1 MVERRLELEPEVQEI
16 FNCIDNGKN
25 FLLGGGAGSGK
36 TYSLVHVIK
45 QIIEEQPTARIA
57 CMTYTNAAV
66 KEIEERVSYG
76 NLNVTT
82 YHDFLWDCIKHFQK
96 ELKNALINLIN
107 NEDVTAI
114 TVTDNLPIAKDF
126 FDNLEKGIQYK
137 EYIRVKEGIIS
148 HDQLLIVANFM
159 FENYPKLCDI
169 IKDKYPFILID
180 EYQDTQ
186 KEVVQIFLEHLNKS
200 TRKNVVGFFGD
211 SMQSIYPDGIGNLDE
226 YSNNLNFIP
235 KKQNRRNPQNII
247 NLANTLRTDGIIQ
260 EPSEDINAPNMDEN
274 GVVKLGNLSFIYSSR
289 NNLDEVRAKLEWD
302 FSDSKE
308 TKELNLTHNLIAGK
322 AKFRSL
328 MDIYDKDQILKYKDK
343 VKEYIK
349 DNSIKEDFSD
359 KTFGQVIDK
368 LGVNPSRGNM
378 QRFIDENPNLYQ
390 YARDCS
396 YDIFSRIY
404 VSKDQL
410 LDDKKQNAE
419 EEEKKGSKRDNLIKH
434 LFKIQNAV
442 FYYNTKRYNDF
453 LRITDY
459 RSMLTSIQEKRNLK
473 ESMENLVDVGEKTIE
488 EIINDA
494 NEKGICLIDDNLE
507 KFKTEYSY
515 VYDRVKDVSFS
526 EFQYLYEYLEGFT
539 PFTTQHKTKGAEFD
553 NVLVIM
559 DNGGWNNYNFKVPF
573 TNTTSSPST
582 VERTKKLFYVCCTRA
597 KENLAIFFHQPT
609 ADVIS
614 GAESLFGKDNVFNLD
629 VK

>member
-1 MVERRLELEPEVQEI
+1 MVERRLELETEVQEI
-16 FNCIDNGKN
+16 FHCIDNGDS

-36 TYSLVHVIK
+36 TYSLVQVIK
-45 QIIEEQPTARIA
+45 QIIAEQPAVNIA

-66 KEIEERVSYG
+66 KEIEERVNHN
-76 NLNVTT
+76 NLNVST

-96 ELKNALINLIN
+96 ELKQALINLIN
-107 NEDVTAI
+107 DEVVTAI
-114 TVTDNLPIAKDF
+114 TLAENLPIDQGF
-126 FDNLEKGIQYK
+126 YSDLEKGIQYK

-148 HDQLLIVANFM
+148 HDQVLIVANYM
-159 FENYPKLCDI
+159 FCKYPKLCDT

-186 KEVVQIFLEHLNKS
+186 KEVVQIFLEHLSKS
-200 TRKNVVGFFGD
+200 TRKNIVGFFGD
-211 SMQSIYPDGIGNLDE
+211 SMQSIYPDGIGNLDD
-226 YSNNLNFIP
+226 YSDRLTTIP
-235 KKQNRRNPQNII
+235 KKQNRRNPQRII
-247 NLANTLRTDGIIQ
+247 DLANTLRTDGITQ
-260 EPSEDINAPNMDEN
+260 EPSGDINAPNMDKK
-274 GVVKLGNLSFIYSSR
+274 GRVKLGKLSFIYSKK
-289 NNLDEVRAKLEWD
+289 NNLNEVRKVLGWD
-302 FSDSKE
+302 FTDSKE

-328 MDIYDKDQILKYKDK
+328 MDIYDKDYILKYKDK
-343 VKEYIK
+343 VKKYIK
-349 DNSIKEDFSD
+349 ENNLTDDFSD
-359 KTFGQVIDK
+359 KSFGQVIDS
-368 LGVNPSRGNM
+368 LGVTPSRGNM
-378 QRFIDENPNLYQ
+378 QTFIDEYPKLFQ
-390 YARDCS
+390 YARDYN
-396 YDIFSRIY
+396 YDDFSRIY

-442 FYYNTKRYNDF
+442 FFYKTKRYNEF
-453 LRITDY
+453 LRVTDY
-459 RSMLTSIQEKRNLK
+459 RPKLISIEEKRILK
-473 ESMENLVDVGEKTIE
+473 EGIESLIDVGDKTIE
-488 EIINDA
+488 EIIIDA

-507 KFKTEYSY
+507 KFKIENLY
-515 VYDRVKDVSFS
+515 VYDRVKTVKFS
-526 EFQYLYEYLEGFT
+526 EFQYLYQYLEGYT

-597 KENLAIFFHQPT
+597 KENLAIFYYQPT
-609 ADVIS
+609 SDVVS
-614 GAESLFGKDNVFNLD
+614 GAKALFGEDNIIDLD
-629 VK
+629 A